1 MKNTFLFFDVKK
13 IFSKVSLILM
23 VLFVLSGYA
32 HATRIKDMADV
43 KGVRENQL
51 VGYGLIV
58 GLNGTGDGK
67 DSKFTF
73 QSLAS
78 MLERM
83 GVTVNAKDI
92 EKAQNVAAVMVTA
105 DLPAFANVGS
115 RIDVTVSSIGDAES
129 LTAGT
134 LLVTP
139 LKGAD
144 GKVYAVAQG
153 PVNTDAFSVSG
164 KAAKVTKNFPTV
176 ARIVGGAIIENEIP
190 YDFVNKGTLSLIL
203 PRPDF
208 TNAARV
214 AKIINSALKSSAA
227 RTLDAG
233 TIEVEVPK
241 EYSGRTV
248 ELVAMIEQ
256 LDVTPDK
263 SSMVVFNERTG
274 TVVLGE
280 NVKIATVAIA
290 HGNLS
295 IEIKETADVS
305 QPMPF
310 SQGGSLFGGSGPS
323 GPPVESRDGSAI
335 VAPGANTAITYDTDI
350 GVEEEKSK
358 LFLVRSTVT
367 ISEVVRALNALGVT
381 PRDLMAIF
389 QALKVAG
396 ALHATIEVM

>member
-1 MKNTFLFFDVKK
+1 MKK
-13 IFSKVSLILM
+13 IFAKVSLIF
-23 VLFVLSGYA
+23 VALFVLSGYA

-51 VGYGLIV
+51 VGYGLVV

-139 LKGAD
+139 IKGAD

-176 ARIVGGAIIENEIP
+176 ARIVGGAIIEHEIP

-214 AKIINSALKSSAA
+214 AKVINSALKSSAA

-233 TIEVEVPK
+233 TIEVDVPK

-310 SQGGSLFGGSGPS
+310 SQGRSLFGGSGPS

-350 GVEEEKSK
+350 GVKEEKSK
-358 LFLVRSTVT
+358 LFIVKSTVT

-389 QALKVAG
+389 QALKISG

>member
-1 MKNTFLFFDVKK
+1 MKK
-13 IFSKVSLILM
+13 IFAKVSLIF
-23 VLFVLSGYA
+23 VALFVLSGYA

-51 VGYGLIV
+51 VGYGLVV

-139 LKGAD
+139 IKGAD

-153 PVNTDAFSVSG
+153 PISTDAFSVSG

-176 ARIVGGAIIENEIP
+176 ARIVGGAIIEHEIP

-214 AKIINSALKSSAA
+214 AKVINSALKSSAA

-233 TIEVEVPK
+233 TIEVDVPK

-310 SQGGSLFGGSGPS
+310 SQGRSLFGGSGPS

-350 GVEEEKSK
+350 GVKEEKSK
-358 LFLVRSTVT
+358 LFIVKSTVT

-389 QALKVAG
+389 QALKISG

>member
-1 MKNTFLFFDVKK
+1 MRNTFLLFDVKNFAK
-13 IFSKVSLILM
+13 ASLIFIT
-23 VLFVLSGYA
+23 LFVLSSYA
-32 HATRIKDMADV
+32 HATRIKDLADI

-51 VGYGLIV
+51 VGYGLVV
-58 GLNGTGDGK
+58 GLYGAGDGK

-73 QSLAS
+73 QSMAS

-92 EKAQNVAAVMVTA
+92 EKAKNVAAVMVTA

-115 RIDVTVSSIGDAES
+115 RIDVTVSSLGDAES

-139 LKGAD
+139 LKAAN
-144 GKVYAVAQG
+144 GKIYAVAQG
-153 PVNTDAFSVSG
+153 PINTDAFSVSG
-164 KAAKVTKNFPTV
+164 KAASVGKNFPTV
-176 ARIVGGAIIENEIP
+176 ARIVGGAIVENEIP
-190 YDFVNKGTLSLIL
+190 YDFVNKGTFALTL

-214 AKIINSALKSSAA
+214 AKVINSAFKGSVA

-274 TVVLGE
+274 TVVIGE
-280 NVKIATVAIA
+280 NVRISTVAIA

-310 SQGGSLFGGSGPS
+310 SQGGSFFGDSRPPRPA

-335 VAPGANTAITYDTDI
+335 IAPGANTAITYDTSI
-350 GVEEEKSK
+350 GVKEEKSK
-358 LFLVRSTVT
+358 LFWFIFFGIFLNHIPRSAFKS
-367 ISEVVRALNALGVT
+367 IKN
-381 PRDLMAIF
+381 
-389 QALKVAG
+389 K
-396 ALHATIEVM
+396 